1 MSADSQN
8 QDIANR
14 DNADWGL
21 TVERAA
27 CERWQ
32 LDHTASDPDA
42 PDWFDARAT
51 TSIQNETREGAF
63 GAVGAVGADT
73 AIEVKAARFRVEHN
87 GSQRRGLWWVRESS
101 HRRLVEAA
109 GEYALGVYT
118 PLKGVLAL
126 VLRPAW
132 WVEQRVTCWSSCGD
146 DHRADRA
153 ARIPWSRVFDP
164 MEVRA

>member
-1 MSADSQN
+1 MSSAS
-8 QDIANR
+8 R

-32 LDHTASDPDA
+32 LEHTANDPDA

-51 TSIQNETREGAF
+51 VVIRGERTYERAF
-63 GAVGAVGADT
+63 GAVVAETPV
-73 AIEVKAARFRVEHN
+73 EVKAARYRVEHN
-87 GSQRRGLWWVRESS
+87 GSQRRGLWWLRESS

-109 GEYALGVYT
+109 GEYALGVYS

-132 WVEQRVTCWSSCGD
+132 WVEQRISCWSSCGD

-153 ARIPWSRVFDP
+153 ARIPWSRVFDSQ
-164 MEVRA
+164 EVRA

>member
-1 MSADSQN
+1 MSSAS
-8 QDIANR
+8 R

-21 TVERAA
+21 TVERFA

-32 LDHTASDPDA
+32 LEHIASDPDA
-42 PDWFDARAT
+42 PNWFDARAT
-51 TSIQNETREGAF
+51 VIIRDAKTCERAF
-63 GAVGAVGADT
+63 GAVVAGTPV
-73 AIEVKAARFRVEHN
+73 EVKAARFRVEHN
-87 GSQRRGLWWVRESS
+87 GSQRRGLWWLRESS

-109 GEYALGVYT
+109 GEYALGVYS

-146 DHRADRA
+146 DHRAERA

-164 MEVRA
+164 REVAP

>member
-1 MSADSQN
+1 MSSAS
-8 QDIANR
+8 R

-32 LDHTASDPDA
+32 LEHIASDPAA

-51 TSIQNETREGAF
+51 AVIRGAKAHETEF
-63 GAVGAVGADT
+63 GAVVADT

-87 GSQRRGLWWVRESS
+87 GSQRRGLWWLRESS
-101 HRRLVEAA
+101 HRRLLAA
-109 GEYALGVYT
+109 DGEYALGVYT
-118 PLKGVLAL
+118 PVQGVLAL
-126 VLRPAW
+126 ILRPAW
-132 WVEQRVTCWSSCGD
+132 WVEHRISCWSSCGD

-153 ARIPWSRVFDP
+153 ARIPWSRVFDTA
-164 MEVRA
+164 EVAP

>member
-1 MSADSQN
+1 MSSVS
-8 QDIANR
+8 R

-32 LDHTASDPDA
+32 LEHVVSDPDA
-42 PDWFDARAT
+42 PHWFDARAT
-51 TSIQNETREGAF
+51 TVIRDANARESEF
-63 GAVGAVGADT
+63 GAVIAGT

-87 GSQRRGLWWVRESS
+87 GSQRRGLWWLRESS
-101 HRRLVEAA
+101 HRALVEAA
-109 GEYALGVYT
+109 GEYALGVYS
-118 PLKGVLAL
+118 PLKGILTL

-132 WVEQRVTCWSSCGD
+132 WVEQRVTVWSACGD
-146 DHRADRA
+146 DHRAERA

-164 MEVRA
+164 REVRA

>member
-1 MSADSQN
+1 MSSVS
-8 QDIANR
+8 R

-32 LDHTASDPDA
+32 LEHIASDPAA

-51 TSIQNETREGAF
+51 VVIRGERTHETEF
-63 GAVGAVGADT
+63 GAVVADT
-73 AIEVKAARFRVEHN
+73 AVEVKAARFRVDHN
-87 GSQRRGLWWVRESS
+87 GSQRRGLWWLRESS
-101 HRRLVEAA
+101 HRRLLAA
-109 GEYALGVYT
+109 DGEYALGVYS
-118 PLKGVLAL
+118 PVQGVLAL

-132 WVEQRVTCWSSCGD
+132 WVEQRISCWSACGD

-164 MEVRA
+164 AEVSA